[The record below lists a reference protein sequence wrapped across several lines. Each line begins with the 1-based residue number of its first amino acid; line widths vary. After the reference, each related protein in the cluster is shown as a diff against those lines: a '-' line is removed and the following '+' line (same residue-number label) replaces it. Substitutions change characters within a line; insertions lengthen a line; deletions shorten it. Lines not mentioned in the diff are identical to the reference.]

1 MSLKQTV
8 RTKISDLYRS
18 INEFKGFQPRSNFS
32 NYENYDLA
40 DSNNILNRWRNC
52 FCQRFSVH
60 GINDVRQTEK

>member
-18 INEFKGFQPRSNFS
+18 INEFKGFQPRSNLA

-40 DSNNILNRWRNC
+40 DSNNILNRWKNYLC
-52 FCQRFSVH
+52 
-60 GINDVRQTEK
+60 DLYMALMMLAK